1 MPYMDIS
8 ESIDFM
14 RRPLQIGALPST
26 KVDYKKSNLLE
37 YYIFCTLF
45 APIAIL
51 FYGVFG
57 KNRLQLTASA
67 IGGIGDLID
76 LLQFTG
82 IRLAHIVTLL
92 EAFLHRRKISAFF
105 IRVREID
112 DIFERSLN
120 VDIDNRCFNKQ
131 LIRRAIKMISAYVCV
146 QILVVSTESF
156 SEHNSLSICFILYM
170 LSFCVTMLRYFQFTI
185 CIMIIRERLKKLVLI
200 LDEQKLYE
208 DVHIIDLTR
217 LHIIRDL
224 YNRLWEL
231 TAHVN
236 RNFGFSLLTNVGNDL
251 LAIISN
257 SYWIFIKF
265 NNYSNT
271 MEQLL
276 QSTSNALLSLPHMF
290 NVLSLALLCE
300 ETLQKTTEI
309 AYGLDNME
317 TCMPNNHQYNIV
329 FSLQLLHQKI
339 TFSAAGSFNI
349 NCGLLYSIAGATT
362 TYLIILI
369 QFQMSG
375 DRFT

>member
-1 MPYMDIS
+1 
-8 ESIDFM
+8 
-14 RRPLQIGALPST
+14 
-26 KVDYKKSNLLE
+26 
-37 YYIFCTLF
+37 
-45 APIAIL
+45 
-51 FYGVFG
+51 
-57 KNRLQLTASA
+57 
-67 IGGIGDLID
+67 
-76 LLQFTG
+76 
-82 IRLAHIVTLL
+82 
-92 EAFLHRRKISAFF
+92 
-105 IRVREID
+105 
-112 DIFERSLN
+112 
-120 VDIDNRCFNKQ
+120 
-131 LIRRAIKMISAYVCV
+131 
-146 QILVVSTESF
+146 
-156 SEHNSLSICFILYM
+156 
-170 LSFCVTMLRYFQFTI
+170 
-185 CIMIIRERLKKLVLI
+185 MIIRERLKKLVLI

-208 DVHIIDLTR
+208 DVHMQDGNSAVKNFFRTQHNGTLSCFPYIRNIDLTR

-257 SYWIFIKF
+257 SYWIFINF

-309 AYGLDNME
+309 AYGLHNLE

-329 FSLQLLHQKI
+329 IEQFSLQLLHQKI
-339 TFSAAGSFNI
+339 TFSAAGFFNI
-349 NCGLLYSIAGATT
+349 NCRLLYSIAGATT

-375 DRFT
+375 DRVPQNCTISTDDV